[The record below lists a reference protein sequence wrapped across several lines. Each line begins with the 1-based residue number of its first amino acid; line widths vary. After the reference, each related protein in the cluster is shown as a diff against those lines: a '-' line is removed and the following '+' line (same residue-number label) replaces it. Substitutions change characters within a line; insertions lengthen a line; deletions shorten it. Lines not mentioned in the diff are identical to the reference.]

1 MVTGALADLEVRTR
15 DRRGS
20 SGRDE
25 VRVHAFQTGVNVGNE
40 TCLRNGVFGNRS
52 WFVRPRK
59 WFEFPIHVYVVEHP
73 EGRFAID
80 TGLTGGVDRV
90 TEPRPVRWLF
100 SLPSGS
106 VTRDE
111 EIDAQM
117 RATGLRPEDVT
128 TVVLTHLDR
137 DHAGGIEHFP
147 HARFLT
153 SRADHHYAHS
163 RAGKRRCRPDIW
175 PSWFAPDLVDLDSE
189 PYGPFPESKALTDAG
204 DVRLVPLPGHTPG
217 QVGVVVE
224 TEGPALFFVADH
236 MLSQDW
242 FLEGF
247 ATGNLYGL
255 AFFPEVACET
265 SRRIRR
271 FAEERPTVLLP
282 AHDAH
287 APERLAAMDTV
298 KF

>member
-1 MVTGALADLEVRTR
+1 MVTGALADLEVPTR
-15 DRRGS
+15 DRRGRD
-20 SGRDE
+20 RDE
-25 VRVHAFQTGVNVGNE
+25 VRVHVVQTGVNVGNE
-40 TCLRNGVFGNRS
+40 TCFRKGVMGNRS
-52 WFVRPRK
+52 WLVRPRK
-59 WFEFPIHVYVVEHP
+59 WFEFPIYVYIVEHP

-80 TGLTGGVDRV
+80 TGLTGSVDRV

-100 SLPSGS
+100 SIPAGS
-106 VTRDE
+106 VSRDE

-117 RATGLRPEDVT
+117 RAMGLRPEDVT

-137 DHAGGIEHFP
+137 DHAAGIEHFP
-147 HARFLT
+147 HARFLA
-153 SRADHHYAHS
+153 SRAEHHYAHS
-163 RAGKRRCRPDIW
+163 RGKRRCRPDIW
-175 PSWFAPDLVDLDSE
+175 PSWFSAELFDLDSE
-189 PYGPFPESKALTDAG
+189 PYGPFPQSKPLTDAG

-217 QVGVVVE
+217 QIGVVVE

-236 MLSQDW
+236 MLREDW
-242 FLEGF
+242 FLEDY
-247 ATGNLYGL
+247 AAGNLYGL
-255 AFFPEVACET
+255 AFFPEPACET

-287 APERLAAMDTV
+287 APKRLAAMDTV